1 MTSKLD
7 SMPKFVETD
16 SAPTTFSTPP
26 VANPSRMAPAA
37 TFAMPRDRRGTTGE
51 FSNVRLC
58 SPFMQNQWKH
68 PQFANFDARFASFR
82 DWPKYLRGPSKIDL
96 ARAGFI
102 YTDIGDRVT
111 CFSCGWNLSDW
122 EPFDNAYK
130 EHLRW
135 SRTVSMLTWFQ
146 TDWIIETERYLVT
159 HYGQMANR
167 FLKGEQKKKT

>member
-1 MTSKLD
+1 MHYCQEHCQEIMTSKLD

-111 CFSCGWNLSDW
+111 CFSCGWTLSDW

-135 SRTVSMLTWFQ
+135 SRNCAYAHMVSDGLDHW
-146 TDWIIETERYLVT
+146 DY
-159 HYGQMANR
+159 
-167 FLKGEQKKKT
+167 